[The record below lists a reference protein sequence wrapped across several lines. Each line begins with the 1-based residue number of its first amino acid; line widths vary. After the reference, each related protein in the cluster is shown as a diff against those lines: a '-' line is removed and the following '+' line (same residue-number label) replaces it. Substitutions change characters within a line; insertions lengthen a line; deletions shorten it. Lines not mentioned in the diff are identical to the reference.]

1 MGFTNTYTTVREC
14 FAPLFSAVAQD
25 LSASHLYCGIESK
38 IEVEIEVVIEIEVMT
53 KTKTKTK
60 TRTKT
65 YISKSSTV
73 GIQRLLT

>member
-1 MGFTNTYTTVREC
+1 MDSTVVAWFFDALTLC
-14 FAPLFSAVAQD
+14 FENKNED
-25 LSASHLYCGIESK
+25 
-38 IEVEIEVVIEIEVMT
+38 EIEVLIEIEVMT

-73 GIQRLLT
+73 GIQRWPTGHEKRGKALWESLL

>member
-1 MGFTNTYTTVREC
+1 MYKSTMFEAPVGF
-14 FAPLFSAVAQD
+14 
-25 LSASHLYCGIESK
+25 YCARLVLHENK

-65 YISKSSTV
+65 YIGKSIGS
-73 GIQRLLT
+73 Q

>member
-1 MGFTNTYTTVREC
+1 MDSTVGGWFFDALTLC
-14 FAPLFSAVAQD
+14 FENKNED
-25 LSASHLYCGIESK
+25 
-38 IEVEIEVVIEIEVMT
+38 EIEVLIEIEVMT